1 MRYQSSNGAGL
12 YYGYTATP
20 KADPS
25 HFESHCHDDY
35 ELLYVRQGNG
45 RYVVEGAEY
54 PLRSHTL
61 ILIRPYEYHYVR
73 PDKNSVYERYVFNFD
88 QDILLDS
95 ATELPFLHGS
105 FGNRHGIY
113 FSEEYLSPLI
123 REEFTTIKE
132 VDRLAKNQKSNCKTY
147 GILLQATLTKILL
160 LLSLATPFDGIKYQ
174 ENMITRVT
182 EYLDQHTAEEL
193 SLDKLAQ
200 QFFVS
205 KYYLCHAF
213 RQQNGISVFSYLTA
227 KRIAMAQQLMLKGE
241 SATSAAYRVGFRNH
255 SSFYR
260 AYLKQTGQAPIQ
272 CKKTIHK
279 QEQS

>member
-1 MRYQSSNGAGL
+1 MQIFQRRKRY
-12 YYGYTATP
+12 
-20 KADPS
+20 
-25 HFESHCHDDY
+25 F
-35 ELLYVRQGNG
+35 
-45 RYVVEGAEY
+45 Y
-54 PLRSHTL
+54 PLTG
-61 ILIRPYEYHYVR
+61 IRPVANVVGGIE
-73 PDKNSVYERYVFNFD
+73 
-88 QDILLDS
+88 DS
-95 ATELPFLHGS
+95 AQPWQVG
-105 FGNRHGIY
+105 
-113 FSEEYLSPLI
+113 
-123 REEFTTIKE
+123 
-132 VDRLAKNQKSNCKTY
+132 QKIP
-147 GILLQATLTKILL
+147 ILLQAPLTKILL

-193 SLDKLAQ
+193 SLDMLAQ

-241 SATSAAYRVGFRNH
+241 SATSAAYRVGFRNY